1 MGIEGFNFNQP
12 NDWTGRY
19 EPVQSG
25 LILQK
30 PPKENF
36 SKKRFGDFVEGEI
49 VSDTRV
55 TSRNSGNNSNQQ
67 EIENTNDTR
76 ERLAYTS
83 AYANS
88 VREQVRASATEQGV
102 ARANMIDLNQPITQQ
117 QFLALNRKLDTIGG
131 KLDQL
136 NSLLGSKSVNTE
148 ASNLRR
154 TSLIDNP
161 DGNTEIGMA

>member
-1 MGIEGFNFNQP
+1 MGIEGFNFNQS
-12 NDWTGRY
+12 NDRTGRY
-19 EPVQSG
+19 QPVQSG

-49 VSDTRV
+49 VSEQRV
-55 TSRNSGNNSNQQ
+55 ASRNNSKNSTSQ
-67 EIENTNDTR
+67 EAQNKQDTR

-88 VREQVRASATEQGV
+88 VREQVRASATEQGI
-102 ARANMIDLNQPITQQ
+102 ARANMIDPNQPITQGQ
-117 QFLALNRKLDTIGG
+117 LQALNKKLDTIGG

-136 NSLLGSKSVNTE
+136 NSLLGNKSANTE
-148 ASNLRR
+148 AWNLKK
-154 TSLIDNP
+154 SLLTDNP
-161 DGNTEIGMA
+161 HGNSELDVA